1 MSWHLSRNVIE
12 ISLKI
17 FDYTVK
23 KITQQITVFHSYA
36 DILPTHFVTQRIG
49 NYVCEIT
56 KIVPFVQMGH
66 IIYRKAKHIH
76 AHNTEHHNNKN
87 RMKTKRAINF
97 T

>member
-17 FDYTVK
+17 FDYTIK
-23 KITQQITVFHSYA
+23 KITQQITL
-36 DILPTHFVTQRIG
+36 LPTHFVTQRIG

-76 AHNTEHHNNKN
+76 AHNTEHHNNNN

>member
-1 MSWHLSRNVIE
+1 MSWHLSGNVIE

-23 KITQQITVFHSYA
+23 KITQQITVFHSYS

-76 AHNTEHHNNKN
+76 AHNTEHHNNNN

>member
-1 MSWHLSRNVIE
+1 MSWHLSRNVID

-17 FDYTVK
+17 FNHTIK
-23 KITQQITVFHSYA
+23 KFIQQIAVL
-36 DILPTHFVTQRIG
+36 DILPTHFLTYRIG

-76 AHNTEHHNNKN
+76 AHNTEHHNNNN